1 MECYLKRQV
10 CDQMLEWKQQPE
22 HSTSD
27 VSGAHQMKYT
37 EQITIFAG
45 KDVL

>member
-1 MECYLKRQV
+1 MGRYLKRQV
-10 CDQMLEWKQQPE
+10 YDQMLEWKQKPE
-22 HSTSD
+22 HFTLD
-27 VSGAHQMKYT
+27 ISGAHQVNYT